1 MAPPSKAELAALTAT
16 ILDTL
21 RGTRYSCSTLA
32 LLSGGS
38 ANFVYRGELVAPLS
52 LPSIDVLTAAPP
64 PVVPATVKTVIVKHF
79 AEFLAVEK
87 EFKIDVSRCVRS
99 TSLPRLSCSFPL
111 STYTRVKFV
120 MSTTL
125 G

>member
-1 MAPPSKAELAALTAT
+1 MAPPSKAELAALMAT

-21 RGTRYSCSTLA
+21 RGTQYACSTLA

-38 ANFVYRGELVAPLS
+38 ANFVYRGELVVPLS
-52 LPSIDVLTAAPP
+52 LPSIDVPTVAAALAT
-64 PVVPATVKTVIVKHF
+64 ATVQTVIVKHF

-99 TSLPRLSCSFPL
+99 HPYLDPLVLFLPLP
-111 STYTRVKFV
+111 
-120 MSTTL
+120 TL
-125 G
+125 GLNS